1 MRVSLGL
8 GNKVYD
14 VLKFIALIGLPSLT
28 TLYFVLGDIWNLPDV
43 QQVIGSLTAI
53 DTFLGAILGLSS
65 KSYSPPADGTLMVD
79 NSHPDVMG
87 MQMQFHTPQEEM
99 AQKSMVHLKVQSTPL
114 PASPIPGPH
123 GGDA

>member
-1 MRVSLGL
+1 MNVSL

-28 TLYFVLGDIWNLPDV
+28 TLYFVLGGIWGLPDV
-43 QQVIGSLTAI
+43 EQVIGSMTAV

-65 KSYSPPADGTLMVD
+65 KTYSPPADGTLVVD

-99 AQKSMVHLKVQSTPL
+99 AQKDMVHLKVQSAPL